1 MPDEKAKAREFLDH
15 LKMTMLDRLPA
26 WQEIKLEIPN
36 IVTEARMREDWKHK
50 RTTED
55 AFLYHYAVPIISQY
69 ISVDLDFGKAAARE
83 SLLSEFFRNMSDL
96 ASGSPAR
103 AIRYGIPFEKV
114 FSSPR
119 DVMKRWRGEM
129 RQAKFQQPCP
139 DFALRTPFP
148 HKIVFEGKYFS
159 KGGVTAGETH
169 LVKTTYQAFF
179 YGAQPP
185 AGENSSGVP

>member
-1 MPDEKAKAREFLDH
+1 MANPQPPLIGGPMPDEKAKAREFLDH

-159 KGGVTAGETH
+159 YPG
-169 LVKTTYQAFF
+169 KT
-179 YGAQPP
+179 PCL
-185 AGENSSGVP
+185 SGCHPYLPRVAS